1 MLTPALLE
9 GLGGVDI
16 GFLDLEV
23 MLPWPNALS
32 PALLGP
38 FSAHLSSA
46 CFTSLG
52 YPEQHPTIPA
62 LLMYLYKKIRQ
73 IVRVNLIFGCHSK
86 LFRAVHH

>member
-23 MLPWPNALS
+23 MLPLPNALS

-62 LLMYLYKKIRQ
+62 LLMYLYKK
-73 IVRVNLIFGCHSK
+73 SDK
-86 LFRAVHH
+86 LLEFDIWLPQ